1 MGVLFSGNAMTSN
14 RFFFLCFSS
23 NKEKE
28 LNVLKL
34 LLHAEF
40 F

>member
-14 RFFFLCFSS
+14 RFCFSS

-34 LLHAEF
+34 LLDDEF
-40 F
+40 FL